1 MAADAPPDGS
11 PRYDTVSFL
20 SDYGHGD
27 EFVGVVHS
35 VIHQLAPG
43 ATVIDITHGIE
54 PYDIR
59 AAGLTL
65 ARSVQYLAPGVIMA
79 VVDPGVGTHRRPI
92 AVEVGSGRAVFI
104 GPDNGLLAPAVG
116 LLGGATRAVW
126 LNDAEHQLAA
136 PGPLFDG
143 RDVFAPAAAH
153 LCNGVPLTDL
163 GEEVDTATLFPG
175 ILPISRVE
183 DGALVA
189 EVLWVDRYGNVQLN
203 VDPDELDALA
213 AEAPADR
220 PTGSSERSGGGHFE
234 VLLDGSRRTARRVVA
249 FEDIAPGAVGLVVDS
264 YGLISLAARQASAAE
279 DLGIGTGD
287 GVTLRPIIDSDDT
300 SDDAGDGTAAES
312 VTAVRVTFGRRPT
325 PPDPAATDVPG
336 GAG

>member
-189 EVLWVDRYGNVQLN
+189 EVL
-203 VDPDELDALA
+203 
-213 AEAPADR
+213 
-220 PTGSSERSGGGHFE
+220 
-234 VLLDGSRRTARRVVA
+234 LDGSRRTARRVVA

-287 GVTLRPIIDSDDT
+287 GVTLRPIVDSDDT
-300 SDDAGDGTAAES
+300 SDDAGDAGDGSAAES

-325 PPDPAATDVPG
+325 PSDPASTDVPG